1 MKVKGKKGISL
12 ITLVITIIVIIILAA
27 AVILTLN
34 NNNPIENAKE
44 ATFKSDVKTVQSELT
59 MYISKQTADT
69 LGVFKAEELN
79 LSETTT
85 PKIEEILTSIK
96 SSGLK
101 GKVEVQNGKLVYTG
115 TIEKEEEWFKEI
127 MGESIVTPPE
137 EEETEVTP
145 GVPVADDTPY
155 TTTNSDGG
163 KDTAII
169 PKGFKVSTV
178 EEEQTIETG
187 LVVIAPDE
195 SEFVWVPVPENEL
208 NLFAEE
214 DGTND
219 ENGNPNMRGK
229 LWEFEKDGVNTGA
242 EISYSSNG
250 YREPDYLNS
259 SRYDNKIDNL
269 NIINGIL
276 GTSLTV
282 GTDLKALMQ
291 DEYNDIYNS
300 VKEYHGFYIG
310 RYETGDLSKD
320 KVVIKKGNTD
330 IASQNWYTMYAKEKK
345 YATQLSGTK
354 IKSNMIYGSQW
365 DATMRWFA
373 KSKDNNVATYPVNA
387 QNGVNA
393 NFSGRKSTGSVGS
406 VNNIY
411 DMAGNVFDWT
421 AESYSGNNRVLRGYF
436 YITSSVSWYTGYRGK
451 DNPTYSHDYYGS
463 RVGLYL

>member
-1 MKVKGKKGISL
+1 MKEKKGISL

-69 LGVFKAEELN
+69 LGGFKAEELN

-115 TIEKEEEWFKEI
+115 TIEKEEKLFKEI
-127 MGESIVTPPE
+127 MGEAI
-137 EEETEVTP
+137 P
-145 GVPVADDTPY
+145 GVVVTGESIY
-155 TTTNSDGG
+155 TSKNSEG
-163 KDTAII
+163 KVDIATI
-169 PKGFKVSTV
+169 PQGFKVSEK

-195 SEFVWVPVPENEL
+195 SEFVWVPVPESEL

-229 LWEFEKDGVNTGA
+229 LWGFAKDGLNTGT

-250 YREPDYLNS
+250 YREPDYLNDS
-259 SRYDNKIDNL
+259 IYDNNIDNL

-276 GTSLTV
+276 GTSLAV

-291 DEYNDIYNS
+291 KEYNDIYNS
-300 VKEYHGFYIG
+300 VKQYHGFYIG

-320 KVVIKKGNTD
+320 KVVTKKGNED
-330 IASQNWYTMYAKEKK
+330 IANQNWYTMYAKEKK
-345 YATQLSGTK
+345 YATQLTGTK

-373 KSKDNNVATYPVNA
+373 KSKDNNVSTYPVNA

-393 NFSGRKSTGSVGS
+393 NFSGSRKSTGSVGS

-411 DMAGNVFDWT
+411 DMAGNVYDWT
-421 AESYSGNNRVLRGYF
+421 VELHSSNNRVLHGY
-436 YITSSVSWYTGYRGK
+436 YYYHTNSDYWYTGLRS
-451 DNPTYSHDYYGS
+451 DSNPTNSIDRFGS
-463 RVGLYL
+463 RIALYL

>member
-1 MKVKGKKGISL
+1 MKTKGKKGISL

-44 ATFKSDVKTVQSELT
+44 ATFKSDVKTLQSELT
-59 MYISKQTADT
+59 MYIAKQTADT
-69 LGVFKAEELN
+69 LGGFKAEELN

-85 PKIEEILTSIK
+85 PKIEEVLTSIK

-115 TIEKEEEWFKEI
+115 TIEKEEKLFKEI
-127 MGESIVTPPE
+127 MGEAI
-137 EEETEVTP
+137 P
-145 GVPVADDTPY
+145 GVVVTGESIY
-155 TTTNSDGG
+155 TSKNSEG
-163 KDTAII
+163 KVDIATI
-169 PKGFKVSTV
+169 PQGFKVSEK

-195 SEFVWVPVPENEL
+195 SEFVWVPVPESEL

-229 LWEFEKDGVNTGA
+229 LWGFAKDGLNTGT

-250 YREPDYLNS
+250 YREPDYLNDS
-259 SRYDNKIDNL
+259 IYDNNIDNL

-276 GTSLTV
+276 GTSLAV

-291 DEYNDIYNS
+291 KEYNDIYNS

-320 KVVIKKGNTD
+320 KVVSKKGNED
-330 IASQNWYTMYAKEKK
+330 IGNQNWYTMYAKEKK

-373 KSKDNNVATYPVNA
+373 KSKDNNVSTYPVNA

-393 NFSGRKSTGSVGS
+393 NFSGSRKSTGSVGS

-411 DMAGNVFDWT
+411 DMAGNVYDWT
-421 AESYSGNNRVLRGYF
+421 VELHSSNNRVLHGY
-436 YITSSVSWYTGYRGK
+436 YYYHTNSDYWYTGLRS
-451 DNPTYSHDYYGS
+451 DSNPTNSIDRFGS
-463 RVGLYL
+463 RIALYL

>member
-1 MKVKGKKGISL
+1 MKEKKGISL

-69 LGVFKAEELN
+69 LGGFKAEELN

-115 TIEKEEEWFKEI
+115 TIEKEEKWFKEI
-127 MGESIVTPPE
+127 MGETVVTPPE

-169 PKGFKVSTV
+169 PQGFKVSEK

-187 LVVIAPDE
+187 LVVIAPDG

-229 LWEFEKDGVNTGA
+229 LWKFTKNSVNTGT
-242 EISYSSNG
+242 EIEYSSTS
-250 YREPDYLNS
+250 YREPDVVTD
-259 SRYDNKIDNL
+259 YDNDINNL
-269 NIINGIL
+269 NTINGIL
-276 GTSLTV
+276 NINLQNA
-282 GTDLKALMQ
+282 TDLKALMQ

-300 VKEYHGFYIG
+300 VKQYHGFYIG

-320 KVVIKKGNTD
+320 KVVSKKGNED
-330 IASQNWYTMYAKEKK
+330 IGNQNWYTMYAKEKK

-373 KSKDNNVATYPVNA
+373 KSKDNNVSTYPVNA

-393 NFSGRKSTGSVGS
+393 SFSGNRKSTGSVGS

-411 DMAGNVFDWT
+411 DMAGNVYDWT
-421 AESYSGNNRVLRGYF
+421 AESYFISNRVLRGWY
-436 YITSSVSWYTGYRGK
+436 YVTYSAYWYAGSRSNYNPTSSYG
-451 DNPTYSHDYYGS
+451 PCGS

>member
-1 MKVKGKKGISL
+1 MKTKGKEGISL

-69 LGVFKAEELN
+69 LGGFKAEDLT

-115 TIEKEEEWFKEI
+115 TIEKEKKWFKEI
-127 MGESIVTPPE
+127 MGESVVTPPE

-169 PKGFKVSTV
+169 PQGFKVSEK

-187 LVVIAPDE
+187 LVVIAPDD

-214 DGTND
+214 DGTTD

-229 LWEFEKDGVNTGA
+229 LWSFAKDGINTGT
-242 EISYSSNG
+242 EIPYSSNG
-250 YREPDYLNS
+250 CREPDVVTNFD
-259 SRYDNKIDNL
+259 YDINNL
-269 NIINGIL
+269 NIINTIL
-276 GTSLTV
+276 GISLKNA
-282 GTDLKALMQ
+282 TDLKTLMQ
-291 DEYNDIYNS
+291 KEYNEIYNS

-320 KVVIKKGNTD
+320 KVVSKKGNED
-330 IASQNWYTMYAKEKK
+330 ISNQDWYTMYAKEKK

-373 KSKDNNVATYPVNA
+373 KSKDNNVSTYPVNT

-393 NFSGRKSTGSVGS
+393 NYSASKLPTGSLSS

-411 DMAGNVFDWT
+411 DMSGNVFDWT
-421 AESYSGNNRVLRGYF
+421 AESNSSSNRLLRGYRYDTF
-436 YITSSVSWYTGYRGK
+436 SVGWYSGARSDKY
-451 DNPTYSHDYYGS
+451 PTNSFAFYGS

>member
-1 MKVKGKKGISL
+1 MKQKKGISL

-59 MYISKQTADT
+59 MYIAKQTADT
-69 LGVFKAEELN
+69 LGGFKAEELT

-101 GKVEVQNGKLVYTG
+101 AKIEVQNGKLVYTG
-115 TIEKEEEWFKEI
+115 TIEKEEKWFNEI
-127 MGESIVTPPE
+127 MGENIVTPPE
-137 EEETEVTP
+137 ETVTP

-169 PKGFKVSTV
+169 PKGFRVSTV

-214 DGTND
+214 DGTTD

-229 LWEFEKDGVNTGA
+229 LWKFAKDGINTGT
-242 EISYSSNG
+242 EIEYSSDG
-250 YREPDYLNS
+250 YREPAYLNNS
-259 SRYDNKIDNL
+259 SYDNKIDNL

-300 VKEYHGFYIG
+300 VKQYHGFYIG

-320 KVVIKKGNTD
+320 KVVSKKGNED
-330 IASQNWYTMYAKEKK
+330 IANQNWYTMYAKEKK
-345 YATQLSGTK
+345 YATQLTGTK

-373 KSKDNNVATYPVNA
+373 KSKDNNVSTYPVNA

-393 NFSGRKSTGSVGS
+393 NFSGNRKSTGSVGS

-411 DMAGNVFDWT
+411 DMAGNVYDWT
-421 AESYSGNNRVLRGYF
+421 AESYFISNRVLRGWY
-436 YITSSVSWYTGYRGK
+436 YVTYSAYWYAGSRSNYNPTSSYG
-451 DNPTYSHDYYGS
+451 PCGS

>member
-1 MKVKGKKGISL
+1 MKEKKGISL

-59 MYISKQTADT
+59 MYIAKQTADT
-69 LGVFKAEELN
+69 LGGFKAEELN

-115 TIEKEEEWFKEI
+115 TIEKEEKWFKEI
-127 MGESIVTPPE
+127 MGENVVTPPE
-137 EEETEVTP
+137 ETVTP

-169 PKGFKVSTV
+169 PKGFKVSEK

-214 DGTND
+214 DGTTD

-229 LWEFEKDGVNTGA
+229 LWEFEKNGVNTGT
-242 EISYSSNG
+242 EIPYSSNG
-250 YREPDYLNS
+250 YREPDYLKYS
-259 SRYDNKIDNL
+259 SYDNNIDNL
-269 NIINGIL
+269 NIINTIL
-276 GTSLTV
+276 GTSLKNA
-282 GTDLKALMQ
+282 TDLKALMQ
-291 DEYNDIYNS
+291 KEYNEIYNS

-320 KVVIKKGNTD
+320 KVVIKKGNED
-330 IASQNWYTMYAKEKK
+330 IGGPNWYTMYAKEKK

-387 QNGVNA
+387 QFFVNA
-393 NFSGRKSTGSVGS
+393 NFGGRKSTGSVGS

-411 DMAGNVFDWT
+411 DMAGNVYDWT
-421 AESYSGNNRVLRGYF
+421 AESVSIYRVLRGCSHNTALNSGYAGDR
-436 YITSSVSWYTGYRGK
+436 SST
-451 DNPTYSHDYYGS
+451 NPTAYDDDYGS

>member
-1 MKVKGKKGISL
+1 MKTKGKEGISL

-69 LGVFKAEELN
+69 LGGFKAEELN

-115 TIEKEEEWFKEI
+115 TIEKEKKWFKEI
-127 MGESIVTPPE
+127 MGESVVTPPE

-169 PKGFKVSTV
+169 PQGFKVSEK

-187 LVVIAPDE
+187 LVVIAPDD

-214 DGTND
+214 DGTTD

-229 LWEFEKDGVNTGA
+229 LWSFAKDGINTGT
-242 EISYSSNG
+242 EIPYSSNG
-250 YREPDYLNS
+250 CREPDVVTNFD
-259 SRYDNKIDNL
+259 YDINNL
-269 NIINGIL
+269 NIINTIL
-276 GTSLTV
+276 GISLKNA
-282 GTDLKALMQ
+282 TDLKTLMQ
-291 DEYNDIYNS
+291 KEYNEIYNS

-320 KVVIKKGNTD
+320 KVVSKKGNED
-330 IASQNWYTMYAKEKK
+330 IGDQTWYTMYAKEKK
-345 YATQLSGTK
+345 YATQLTGTK

-373 KSKDNNVATYPVNA
+373 KSKDNNVSTYPVNT

-393 NFSGRKSTGSVGS
+393 NYSASKLPTGSLSS

-411 DMAGNVFDWT
+411 DMSGNVFDWT
-421 AESYSGNNRVLRGYF
+421 AESNSSSNRLLRGYRYDTF
-436 YITSSVSWYTGYRGK
+436 SVGWYSGARSDKY
-451 DNPTYSHDYYGS
+451 PTNSFAFYGS

>member
-1 MKVKGKKGISL
+1 MKEKKGISL

-44 ATFKSDVKTVQSELT
+44 ATFKSDVKTLQSELT
-59 MYISKQTADT
+59 MYIAKQTADT
-69 LGVFKAEELN
+69 LGGFKAEELN

-115 TIEKEEEWFKEI
+115 TIEKEEKWFNEI

-137 EEETEVTP
+137 ETVTP

-155 TTTNSDGG
+155 TTTNSNGG

-169 PKGFKVSTV
+169 PQGFKVSEK

-229 LWEFEKDGVNTGA
+229 LWKFTKNSVNTGT
-242 EISYSSNG
+242 EIEYSSTG
-250 YREPDYLNS
+250 YREPDVVTDF
-259 SRYDNKIDNL
+259 DNDINNL
-269 NIINGIL
+269 NTINGIL
-276 GTSLTV
+276 NINLQNA
-282 GTDLKALMQ
+282 TDLKALMQ

-300 VKEYHGFYIG
+300 VKQYHGFYIG

-320 KVVIKKGNTD
+320 KVVSKKGNED
-330 IASQNWYTMYAKEKK
+330 IGNQNWYTMYAKEKK

-373 KSKDNNVATYPVNA
+373 KSKDNNVSTYPVNA

-393 NFSGRKSTGSVGS
+393 NFSGNRKSTGSVGS

-411 DMAGNVFDWT
+411 DMAGNVYDWT
-421 AESYSGNNRVLRGYF
+421 AESYSSNYRVLRGY
-436 YITSSVSWYTGYRGK
+436 YCHTVSGGWYTGNRSNYG
-451 DNPTYSHDYYGS
+451 PTYSGDYYGS

>member
-1 MKVKGKKGISL
+1 MKTKGKKGISL

-44 ATFKSDVKTVQSELT
+44 ATFKSDVKTLQSELT
-59 MYISKQTADT
+59 MYISKQTVDT
-69 LGVFKAEELN
+69 LGGFKAEELN

-85 PKIEEILTSIK
+85 PKIEEVLTSIK

-115 TIEKEEEWFKEI
+115 TIEKEEKLFKEI
-127 MGESIVTPPE
+127 MGEAI
-137 EEETEVTP
+137 P
-145 GVPVADDTPY
+145 GVVVTGESIY
-155 TTTNSDGG
+155 TSKNSEG
-163 KDTAII
+163 KVDIATI
-169 PKGFKVSTV
+169 PQGFKVSEK

-195 SEFVWVPVPENEL
+195 SEFVWVPVPESEL

-229 LWEFEKDGVNTGA
+229 LWGFAKDGLNTGT

-250 YREPDYLNS
+250 YREPDYLNDS
-259 SRYDNKIDNL
+259 IYDNNIDNL

-276 GTSLTV
+276 GTSLAV

-291 DEYNDIYNS
+291 KEYNDIYNS
-300 VKEYHGFYIG
+300 VKQYHGFYIG

-320 KVVIKKGNTD
+320 KVVSKKGNED
-330 IASQNWYTMYAKEKK
+330 IGNQNWYTMYAKEKK

-373 KSKDNNVATYPVNA
+373 KSKDNNVSTYPVNA

-393 NFSGRKSTGSVGS
+393 NFSVNRKSTGSVGS

-411 DMAGNVFDWT
+411 DMAGNVYDWT
-421 AESYSGNNRVLRGYF
+421 VELHSSNNRVLHGY
-436 YITSSVSWYTGYRGK
+436 YYYHTNSDYWYTGLRS
-451 DNPTYSHDYYGS
+451 DSNPTNSIDRFGS
-463 RVGLYL
+463 RIALYL

>member
-1 MKVKGKKGISL
+1 MKEKKGISL

-59 MYISKQTADT
+59 MYIAKQTADT
-69 LGVFKAEELN
+69 LGGFKAEELN
-79 LSETTT
+79 LNETTT

-115 TIEKEEEWFKEI
+115 TIEKEEKWFNEI

-137 EEETEVTP
+137 ETVTP

-169 PKGFKVSTV
+169 PQGFKVSEK

-187 LVVIAPDE
+187 LVVIAPDG

-208 NLFAEE
+208 NLFAEQS
-214 DGTND
+214 GTYD

-229 LWEFEKDGVNTGA
+229 LWKFTKNSVNTGT
-242 EISYSSNG
+242 EIEYSSTG
-250 YREPDYLNS
+250 YREPDVVTDF
-259 SRYDNKIDNL
+259 DNDINNL
-269 NIINGIL
+269 NTINGIL
-276 GTSLTV
+276 NINLQNA
-282 GTDLKALMQ
+282 TDLKALMQ

-300 VKEYHGFYIG
+300 VKQYHGFYIG

-320 KVVIKKGNTD
+320 KVVSKKGNED
-330 IASQNWYTMYAKEKK
+330 IGNQNWYTMYAKEKK

-373 KSKDNNVATYPVNA
+373 KSKDNNVSTYPVNA

-393 NFSGRKSTGSVGS
+393 NFSGNRKSTGSVGS

-411 DMAGNVFDWT
+411 DMAGNVYDWT
-421 AESYSGNNRVLRGYF
+421 AESYFSNSRGLRGYAYF
-436 YITSSVSWYTGYRGK
+436 TISDSWYAGYRSN
-451 DNPTYSHDYYGS
+451 DYPTYSYDRYGS

>member
-1 MKVKGKKGISL
+1 MKTKGKKGISL

-44 ATFKSDVKTVQSELT
+44 ATFKSDVKTLQSELT
-59 MYISKQTADT
+59 MYISKQTVDT
-69 LGVFKAEELN
+69 LGGFKAEELN

-85 PKIEEILTSIK
+85 PKIEEVLTSIK

-115 TIEKEEEWFKEI
+115 TIEKEEKLFKEI
-127 MGESIVTPPE
+127 MGEAI
-137 EEETEVTP
+137 P
-145 GVPVADDTPY
+145 GVVVTGESIY
-155 TTTNSDGG
+155 TSKNSEG
-163 KDTAII
+163 KVDIATI
-169 PKGFKVSTV
+169 PQGFKVSEK

-195 SEFVWVPVPENEL
+195 SEFVWVPVPESEL

-229 LWEFEKDGVNTGA
+229 LWGFAKDGLNTGT

-250 YREPDYLNS
+250 YREPDYLNDS
-259 SRYDNKIDNL
+259 IYDNNIDNL

-276 GTSLTV
+276 GTSLAV

-291 DEYNDIYNS
+291 KEYNDIYNS
-300 VKEYHGFYIG
+300 VKQYHGFYIG

-320 KVVIKKGNTD
+320 KVVTKKGNED
-330 IASQNWYTMYAKEKK
+330 IANQNWYTMYAKEKK
-345 YATQLSGTK
+345 YATQLTGTK

-373 KSKDNNVATYPVNA
+373 KSKDNNVSTYPVNA

-393 NFSGRKSTGSVGS
+393 NFSGSRKSTGSVGS

-411 DMAGNVFDWT
+411 DMAGNVYDWT
-421 AESYSGNNRVLRGYF
+421 VELHSSNNRVLHGY
-436 YITSSVSWYTGYRGK
+436 YYYHTNSDYWYTGLRS
-451 DNPTYSHDYYGS
+451 DSNPTNSIDRFGS
-463 RVGLYL
+463 RIALYL